1 MRDLC
6 AKMKTKIP
14 KLFFE
19 NDEKIDFSP
28 EDINWDDETICVL
41 CMRKK
46 CICTIQECPCGMPA
60 NICIWPD
67 ANCPCQKCD
76 NLIKNCKCLVYIKK
90 ED

>member
-1 MRDLC
+1 
-6 AKMKTKIP
+6 MKTKIP

-19 NDEKIDFSP
+19 NDDKIDFSP

-46 CICTIQECPCGMPA
+46 CICTIQECPCGIPA
-60 NICIWPD
+60 NICKWPSD
-67 ANCPCQKCD
+67 SCPCQKCD